1 MSNHDRFTTG
11 EIWFNSSTISSLIK
25 SLRLELQENLFRHRI
40 PRCLMVTII
49 DQLTAW
55 SCVGRQFWLY
65 WLRNVHGTCSI
76 LFIIALLKHC
86 QIDFDPNLF
95 FEMWFAQNKL
105 RLHQGT
111 WKEMFFFG
119 CCFKTRDTVTRI
131 RGVGKIRRILCPCK
145 IFGNF
150 SRRLCLSNI
159 SSTKYT
165 LKAFSGLLGV
175 CSLSGD
181 DRITNESLFILVI
194 HHFKIVV
201 CCLLL

>member
-1 MSNHDRFTTG
+1 
-11 EIWFNSSTISSLIK
+11 
-25 SLRLELQENLFRHRI
+25 
-40 PRCLMVTII
+40 
-49 DQLTAW
+49 
-55 SCVGRQFWLY
+55 
-65 WLRNVHGTCSI
+65 
-76 LFIIALLKHC
+76 
-86 QIDFDPNLF
+86 
-95 FEMWFAQNKL
+95 
-105 RLHQGT
+105 
-111 WKEMFFFG
+111 MFFFG

-165 LKAFSGLLGV
+165 LKAFSGLIGV

-181 DRITNESLFILVI
+181 DRITNESLFILII

-201 CCLLL
+201 CYLLLQGNNIFSELPPDDYRKTIGYIEHAILSTDLQVYFKYVIFILPPARSFVYSFALFYAVLVRSVVRLSIGSFVTPFVCLSVRSFGHSFVCLFVRPFIRSLYSHLD